1 MAKSKNLPC
10 PVRSISLPSRLNP
23 NGLKIEAELDKL
35 KNLETSSHSAETI
48 QAGVLGLVQLYNC
61 VQELIQCSNTQKAL
75 AQHQNGAI
83 VEEALEGSLELL
95 ESCDTIR
102 NLFCMIKEQ
111 MQHLQSALRRK
122 GADSSIEKDISNY
135 LNFRKNMKKEIVKN
149 LRRLKQMENRVGSS
163 VFWDI
168 EQHLSMVIRVLR
180 EVTVVTTSV
189 FKALLVFL
197 SYQDTK
203 IKPRGWLMIS
213 KLMITKSSA
222 SSQGGQIFSD
232 MGSVDIALDSLRQ
245 HIKNNE
251 TKVDGNVARRRL
263 QTLDMS
269 IEGFEAGLQ
278 SLYKKLIQSR
288 VSFLNVLAL

>member
-1 MAKSKNLPC
+1 MAKSKNIPC

-35 KNLETSSHSAETI
+35 KNLETSSHRAETI
-48 QAGVLGLVQLYNC
+48 QAGVLGLVELYNC
-61 VQELIQCSNTQKAL
+61 VQELIQCPNTQKAL
-75 AQHQNGAI
+75 VQHQNGAF

-102 NLFCMIKEQ
+102 NLFRMNKEQ
-111 MQHLQSALRRK
+111 VQHLQSALRRK

-135 LNFRKNMKKEIVKN
+135 FIFRKNMKKEIVKN

-180 EVTVVTTSV
+180 EVTAVTTSL
-189 FKALLVFL
+189 FKAMLVFL

-203 IKPRGWLMIS
+203 IKPKGWSIIS
-213 KLMITKSSA
+213 KLMITKSA
-222 SSQGGQIFSD
+222 SSQGGQIFSG
-232 MGSVDIALDSLRQ
+232 MGSIDVALASLREQ
-245 HIKNNE
+245 IRNNE
-251 TKVDGNVARRRL
+251 TKVDVNVARRRL
-263 QTLDMS
+263 QTLDSS

-278 SLYKKLIQSR
+278 SLYKQLIRSR
-288 VSFLNVLAL
+288 VSFLNILAV

>member
-35 KNLETSSHSAETI
+35 KILEIPVSAERI
-48 QAGVLGLVQLYNC
+48 QTGILGLVELYNC
-61 VQELIQCSNTQKAL
+61 VQELIQCPNTQKSL
-75 AQHQNGAI
+75 AQHQSGAL

-111 MQHLQSALRRK
+111 VQLLQSALRRK

-135 LNFRKNMKKEIVKN
+135 FNFRKNMKNEIVKN

-180 EVTVVTTSV
+180 EVTSVTISV

-203 IKPRGWLMIS
+203 IKPRGWSMIS
-213 KLMITKSSA
+213 KLMITKSA

-232 MGSVDIALDSLRQ
+232 MGSVDIALASLREQ
-245 HIKNNE
+245 IKYNE
-251 TKVDGNVARRRL
+251 TKVDINVVRRKL
-263 QTLDMS
+263 QSLDSS
-269 IEGFEAGLQ
+269 IECFEAGLQ
-278 SLYKKLIQSR
+278 SLYKQLIQSR
-288 VSFLNVLAL
+288 VSFLNILAV